1 MRTSLTRLVAGTAI
15 AATALLAAAGTAGAS
30 TTPAPAKAPTTLS
43 IAEAPSTIIAGHT
56 IAIKGVLQ
64 SGKTRIADRTIVLE
78 RWYGKVKKWLPVA
91 PKATDKNGVVW
102 FYRAPATTATYD
114 LVFLGGPK
122 YKASR
127 SLAVTVVVK
136 PFVRTRTELSI
147 QASSLSIKAGHKET
161 FKGTLASAG
170 KPLGGRI
177 VDLYRVTAKHVLVFK
192 GFGVT
197 GAKGGTTVS
206 IRPTSTG
213 TYELVYWGS
222 KVLAPTAS
230 TTLTVKV
237 S

>member
-15 AATALLAAAGTAGAS
+15 AATALLAAVGTASAG

-43 IAEAPSTIIAGHT
+43 IAEAPSTIIVGRT

-64 SGKTRIADRTIVLE
+64 SGTTRIGNRTIVLE
-78 RWYGKVKKWLPVA
+78 RWNAGDKKWLPVTN
-91 PKATDKNGVVW
+91 KATNKNGVVW
-102 FYRAPATTATYD
+102 FYRTPATTATYD

-136 PFVRTRTELSI
+136 PVVRTRTELSI

-170 KPLGGRI
+170 KPLGGKI
-177 VDLYRVTAKHVLVFK
+177 VDLYRVTAKHTLVFK